1 MTWIGTIDPREW
13 DDDLRAAAA
22 VFRGLYP
29 PEYGREVESLR
40 ELAAPD
46 RGGGITQSHTLIP
59 AAFAHAFALHGELLS
74 PDLPLSRAQQETIA
88 VAVSAANDCFY

>member
-1 MTWIGTIDPREW
+1 MTWIETVQPRDWGDE
-13 DDDLRAAAA
+13 LRAAAG
-22 VFRGLYP
+22 FRRRYP
-29 PEYGREVESLR
+29 AEYAREVESLR
-40 ELAAPD
+40 ELASSE

-59 AAFAHAFALHGELLS
+59 GAFEHAFSLHAELLA